1 MIRSQE
7 FNIKGWTIFPSQPYF
22 FRKLKEQ
29 ERMNVMCLS
38 AYGEIGD
45 GKGHS
50 EIILDLY

>member
-1 MIRSQE
+1 MITSQQ
-7 FNIKGWTIFPSQPYF
+7 FNLKGWTIFPHSLTF

-29 ERMNVMCLS
+29 EKMNAMCL
-38 AYGEIGD
+38 YTCGETGD